1 MCGLKGYG
9 KHFRPTRGLP
19 WEGRGSV
26 RGELGSALVEFAL
39 AASIIFALFFG
50 IIQFGFAL
58 YTYQFVNEVARELTR
73 YAIVRGS
80 SCALSSSMPNCG
92 FTDSGSGS
100 TLQAY
105 GQTYTYPGIDVTQ
118 VTVTTTWYSP
128 VKNADQTLSS
138 WSACASG
145 SGCNAP
151 GDLVQ
156 VTVTYPFL
164 LNIPFVPSTTLGVTS
179 TSSMVISQ

>member
-1 MCGLKGYG
+1 MNGLTGYG
-9 KHFRPTRGLP
+9 KHFRPTRGLA
-19 WEGRGSV
+19 WEGRGL
-26 RGELGSALVEFAL
+26 RGELGSALVGFAL
-39 AASIIFALFFG
+39 AASIIFALCFG

-80 SCALSSSMPNCG
+80 SCALSSSMLNCG

-118 VTVTTTWYSP
+118 VTVKTNWSSP
-128 VKNADQTLSS
+128 VRNADQTLSS

-145 SGCNAP
+145 SGCNARA
-151 GDLVQ
+151 
-156 VTVTYPFL
+156 TWCRSRFPFR
-164 LNIPFVPSTTLGVTS
+164 FC
-179 TSSMVISQ
+179 

>member
-1 MCGLKGYG
+1 MSGLTGYAKLLRAGVISPRKGE
-9 KHFRPTRGLP
+9 PA
-19 WEGRGSV
+19 GRGES
-26 RGELGSALVEFAL
+26 GSALVEFAL

-105 GQTYTYPGIDVTQ
+105 GQTYTYPGIDVSQ
-118 VTVTTTWYSP
+118 VTVTTTWYTP
-128 VKNADQTLSS
+128 VHNSDTTLKS